1 MNRASLV
8 VFDLKGQ
15 EMSRQTLEVGT
26 GTTQINTS
34 KWTAGVYVYT
44 IEVDGRTLARKKMV
58 VQ

>member
-1 MNRASLV
+1 
-8 VFDLKGQ
+8 
-15 EMSRQTLEVGT
+15 MSRQTLEVGT